1 MKTACV
7 VLQSKNVLSE
17 NRFFAI
23 TDTFGLHGFAFEEL
37 RILTE
42 TEEKTVLSAL
52 SSLKTEYDC
61 ILLLCSR
68 SALHIAKQYFS
79 AVYPEGIYQGGMDGV
94 GVYNSQKSVWVLLT
108 IEDAVKDMAQIEERI
123 IPYLKRRGGERRE
136 HLVLRAVG
144 VHETHLERLFIEAQN
159 KAGNQISC
167 HHVRDH
173 GEFIIQISYNDA
185 TPKMLV
191 DDVVRLFVDGLGE
204 SIYAL
209 ENISLEEQLVRLL
222 KLRGRKLSVAESFTG
237 GGIARRIVSVPGASE
252 VYFEGLNTYNELSK
266 IKRLGVSDFTLQ
278 TRGVVSDEV
287 AYEMATGL
295 LDTGN
300 CDISIATTGF
310 AGPSTGRSMLPVGL
324 CYIAIGLKERVFV
337 YRYKFDGARDEI
349 TETAINYA
357 LFLAYKQLKEQ

>member
-1 MKTACV
+1 MKIACV

-17 NRFFAI
+17 NRFFSI
-23 TDTFGLHGFAFEEL
+23 TDTFGLCGFAFEEL

-52 SSLKTEYDC
+52 LALKAEYDC

-68 SALHIAKQYFS
+68 SALHIAKQYCSTAF
-79 AVYPEGIYQGGMDGV
+79 PEGIYQGGLDGV
-94 GVYNSQKSVWVLLT
+94 GIYDSQKSIWVLLT
-108 IEDAVKDMAQIEERI
+108 IEDALKDKTYIEERI
-123 IPYLKRRGGERRE
+123 IPYLKRRGSEKRE
-136 HLVLRAVG
+136 HLVIRAVG
-144 VHETHLERLFIEAQN
+144 VHETHLERLFLEAKN
-159 KAGNQISC
+159 RGGNQIWC
-167 HHVRDH
+167 HHVRNH
-173 GEFIIQISYNDA
+173 GEFIIQISYNETA
-185 TPKMLV
+185 PKMLV
-191 DDVVRLFVDGLGE
+191 DDIIRLFVDGLGE
-204 SIYAL
+204 CIYAL

-222 KLRGRKLSVAESFTG
+222 KLRGRKLSIAESFTG

-252 VYFEGLNTYNELSK
+252 VYFEGLNTYNERSK

-278 TRGVVSDEV
+278 TRGVVSNEV

-337 YRYKFDGARDEI
+337 YRYKFDGTRDEI